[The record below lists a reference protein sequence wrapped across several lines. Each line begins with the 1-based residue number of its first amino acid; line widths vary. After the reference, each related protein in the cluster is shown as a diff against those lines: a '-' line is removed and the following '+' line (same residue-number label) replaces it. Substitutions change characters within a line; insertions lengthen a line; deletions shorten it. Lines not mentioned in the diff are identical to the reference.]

1 MIKFYK
7 KLLPFL
13 IYKQYVCVRYLK
25 YKKEFRSKLEKNERI
40 KDYKINN
47 ILDIEKIYNDFYSY
61 VYTII
66 INRSKGYLKEE
77 DVEEIISD
85 TFFMLWKNTNKLE
98 DGRALKPYIAGIAKN
113 LIKEKIRKNNIYL
126 DTLDYENKLENIKGI
141 DFFIEEREEITS
153 LKNSLKELK
162 TKDKE
167 VFELYY
173 YQNRKIKEIA
183 LLLNI
188 SEFNVKQRLY
198 RIRKKIKKNVEK
210 KGGYG
215 YEE

>member
-1 MIKFYK
+1 M
-7 KLLPFL
+7 
-13 IYKQYVCVRYLK
+13 
-25 YKKEFRSKLEKNERI
+25 EKNELI
-40 KDYKINN
+40 KDYKKNN

-77 DVEEIISD
+77 DMEEIISD

-98 DGRALKPYIAGIAKN
+98 DGRALKPYIAGITKN
-113 LIKEKIRKNNIYL
+113 LIKEKIRKNNICL
-126 DTLDYENKLENIKGI
+126 DILDYENKIENIKGI
-141 DFFIEEREEITS
+141 DFFIEEREEITLLKDS
-153 LKNSLKELK
+153 LKVLK
-162 TKDKE
+162 TEDKE

-210 KGGYG
+210 KGGYR

>member
-1 MIKFYK
+1 M
-7 KLLPFL
+7 
-13 IYKQYVCVRYLK
+13 
-25 YKKEFRSKLEKNERI
+25 EKNELI

-77 DVEEIISD
+77 DMEEIISD
-85 TFFMLWKNTNKLE
+85 TFFILWKNSNKLE
-98 DGRALKPYIAGIAKN
+98 DERALKPYIAGIIKN
-113 LIKEKIRKNNIYL
+113 LIKEKIRKNNICL
-126 DTLDYENKLENIKGI
+126 DILDYEDKLENIKGV
-141 DFFIEEREEITS
+141 DFFIEEREEIAL
-153 LKNSLKELK
+153 LKDSVKELK
-162 TKDKE
+162 SQDKE

-183 LLLNI
+183 LLLNM

-198 RIRKKIKKNVEK
+198 RIRKKIKKKIEK
-210 KGGYG
+210 KGGYIN
-215 YEE
+215 E

>member
-25 YKKEFRSKLEKNERI
+25 YKKEFRSKLEKNEQI

-85 TFFMLWKNTNKLE
+85 TFFMLWKK
-98 DGRALKPYIAGIAKN
+98 
-113 LIKEKIRKNNIYL
+113 
-126 DTLDYENKLENIKGI
+126 
-141 DFFIEEREEITS
+141 
-153 LKNSLKELK
+153 
-162 TKDKE
+162 
-167 VFELYY
+167 
-173 YQNRKIKEIA
+173 
-183 LLLNI
+183 
-188 SEFNVKQRLY
+188 
-198 RIRKKIKKNVEK
+198 
-210 KGGYG
+210 
-215 YEE
+215 

>member
-1 MIKFYK
+1 MG
-7 KLLPFL
+7 
-13 IYKQYVCVRYLK
+13 
-25 YKKEFRSKLEKNERI
+25 KNELI

-47 ILDIEKIYNDFYSY
+47 IFDIEKIYNDFYSY

-66 INRSKGYLKEE
+66 LNRAQGYLKEE
-77 DVEEIISD
+77 DMEEIISD
-85 TFFMLWKNTNKLE
+85 TFFILWKNANKLE
-98 DGRALKPYIAGIAKN
+98 NERALKPYIAGITKN

-126 DTLDYENKLENIKGI
+126 DILDYENKLENIKGRN
-141 DFFIEEREEITS
+141 FFSEEREEITL
-153 LKNSLKELK
+153 LKESLKELK
-162 TKDKE
+162 TEDKE

-173 YQNRKIKEIA
+173 YQNRKIKEIS
-183 LLLNI
+183 LILSI

-210 KGGYG
+210 KGGYR

>member
-1 MIKFYK
+1 M
-7 KLLPFL
+7 
-13 IYKQYVCVRYLK
+13 
-25 YKKEFRSKLEKNERI
+25 EKNELI

-61 VYTII
+61 VYTIV
-66 INRSKGYLKEE
+66 INRTQGYLKEE
-77 DVEEIISD
+77 DMEEIISD

-98 DGRALKPYIAGIAKN
+98 DERALKPYIAGITKN
-113 LIKEKIRKNNIYL
+113 LIKEKIRKNNICL
-126 DTLDYENKLENIKGI
+126 DILDYENIKGME
-141 DFFIEEREEITS
+141 FFTEEREEITL
-153 LKNSLKELK
+153 LKDSLKELK
-162 TKDKE
+162 TEDKE

-173 YQNRKIKEIA
+173 YQNKKIKEIA

-210 KGGYG
+210 KGGYR

>member
-1 MIKFYK
+1 MK
-7 KLLPFL
+7 
-13 IYKQYVCVRYLK
+13 
-25 YKKEFRSKLEKNERI
+25 KNEQI

-141 DFFIEEREEITS
+141 DFFIEEREEITL

-162 TKDKE
+162 KKDKE